1 MQEQL
6 ISYFTAE
13 KQESL
18 IFIIVGAG
26 AIIVSLLLWK
36 NESSYKPMMYP
47 LTAIALIQLIVG
59 GSVYFRT
66 DDQIA
71 SLSKQLQENPGQY
84 RTEEIARMTIV
95 NKNFATYKYLELSL
109 LSIGILLTFI
119 VSRSN
124 DWYAAAIGLII
135 QSALMLIA
143 DLFAERRAYEY
154 VDSIKEL
161 IL

>member
-18 IFIIVGAG
+18 MFMVVGAV

-36 NESSYKPMMYP
+36 SESSYKPMMYP
-47 LTAIALIQLIVG
+47 LTVIALIQLIVG

-71 SLSKQLQENPGQY
+71 SLSKQLQENPGKY
-84 RTEEIARMTIV
+84 RTEEIARMAIV
-95 NKNFATYKYLELSL
+95 NKNFAIYKYIELSL

-119 VSRSN
+119 VSRSSG
-124 DWYAAAIGLII
+124 WYAAAIGLII
-135 QSALMLIA
+135 QSALMLTA

-161 IL
+161 IS